1 MLEFGIEIGKSVA
14 KQSMHEC
21 HFHKY
26 YEIYFLLKGNRRYFI
41 DDGIYNLSKGDVALI
56 EPDLLHKTVSVD
68 DKPYTRMLIYFDTAI
83 LNPQINKE
91 LLSCFSARHMKIPKN
106 RTEYIEDILMKAH
119 NEFNKEDAFSNEL
132 LKGYITEILAFL
144 SRTAQDKE
152 NIYIPDDIDESV
164 LRATLF
170 IRNNFDKDIFLR
182 DVAQEA
188 NMSRTY
194 FSAKFKECTG
204 FGFCEFLNIVRIMN
218 AEKLLITTNISI
230 TDVATKCGF
239 NDSNYFAMIFK
250 KMKGITP
257 LKYRNSHFV

>member
-1 MLEFGIEIGKSVA
+1 MAEFSIEIGKNVA
-14 KQSMHEC
+14 IQSMREC
-21 HFHKY
+21 HFHEY

-56 EPDLLHKTVSVD
+56 EPDVLHKTVSVD
-68 DKPYTRMLIYFDTAI
+68 DKTHTRVLIYFDCAI

-106 RTEYIEDILMKAH
+106 RMEYVEDILMKAY
-119 NEFNKEDAFSNEL
+119 NEYNIEDAFSNEL
-132 LKGYITEILAFL
+132 LKGYLTEILAFL
-144 SRTAQDKE
+144 SRTAQDEE
-152 NIYIPDDIDESV
+152 NIYIPNDIDESIK
-164 LRATLF
+164 RATVF
-170 IRNNFDKDIFLR
+170 IRNNYDKDITLCDAAR
-182 DVAQEA
+182 EA

-204 FGFCEFLNIVRIMN
+204 FGFCEFLNIVRVMN

-230 TDVATKCGF
+230 TDVATKSGF